1 MQMTFL
7 KVLGATLI
15 AATTIQVA
23 DATEHHARKAR
34 APAIEQ
40 FRNSNAYA
48 APADI
53 AAQSSYWSNLANGA
67 QASGVA
73 GH

>member
-1 MQMTFL
+1 MQTTLL
-7 KVLGATLI
+7 KILGATLI

-23 DATEHHARKAR
+23 DATEHQARKAR

-48 APADI
+48 GTRDN
-53 AAQSSYWSNLANGA
+53 AAQSNWSSLDEGA
-67 QASGVA
+67 MASGIA